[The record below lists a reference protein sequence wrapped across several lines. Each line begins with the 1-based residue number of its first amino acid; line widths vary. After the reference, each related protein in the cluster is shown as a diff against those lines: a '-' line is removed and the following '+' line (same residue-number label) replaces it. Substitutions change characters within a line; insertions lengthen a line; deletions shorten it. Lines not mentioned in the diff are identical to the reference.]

1 MGHFND
7 HARQLARR
15 RQTKSGAESLGAMV
29 GLFGILF
36 LPFWW
41 IVKYSAIIMWWTLK
55 LTFWFF
61 FWPIKLFK
69 K

>member
-1 MGHFND
+1 
-7 HARQLARR
+7 
-15 RQTKSGAESLGAMV
+15 MV
-29 GLFGILF
+29 GLFGMLF

-41 IVKYSAIIMWWTLK
+41 IVKYGALLIWWIMK
-55 LTFWFF
+55 GMFWLF

>member
-1 MGHFND
+1 MGHFNN

-15 RQTKSGAESLGAMV
+15 RQAKRGAESLGAMV
-29 GLFGILF
+29 GLFGMLF

-41 IVKYSAIIMWWTLK
+41 IVKYGALLMWWMMK
-55 LTFWFF
+55 GMFWLF

>member
-1 MGHFND
+1 MSHFND
-7 HARQLARR
+7 HSRMLARKRMAR
-15 RQTKSGAESLGAMV
+15 RGAEDLSGML
-29 GLFGILF
+29 GLFGMLF

-41 IVKYSAIIMWWTLK
+41 IIKYSALLMWWMMK
-55 LTFWFF
+55 GMFWLF